1 MIARLTIENYALIR
15 HIELDLHPGFNV
27 ITGETGAGK
36 SVMLG
41 ALGLLGGGRLPSR
54 SVLHPSLTAVVEAR
68 FELSGAEIPVIDSIL
83 AEAGLP
89 SAGTSLVLRR
99 EITPSARSRA
109 IVNGAPTGLA
119 VLHDLS
125 AHLVDIHSQRANQ
138 LLSDPTFQLD
148 TLDTV
153 AADSRLLDEYTAIY
167 DRYREALHK
176 YSSTRDEIE
185 RTRDDADYLRF
196 QYEKIMA
203 VNPQPGETGRL
214 EAERDRLA
222 AAAASAENF
231 RNAADALSWDDV
243 SALSAV
249 DSAIAAIAAMPD
261 TESLRAELLPR
272 LESLRIELADIAET
286 VGDRASETR
295 DDPAD
300 LESVDDRLSAIYS
313 LLSRFGAPDDT
324 ALAAVADDMRRRL
337 DALDDAP
344 ALLRELKA
352 GAVELK
358 RLALEA
364 ADRLTAARTEAAG
377 TLADEIVA
385 LASPLAMPNLACRIQ
400 VEPGK
405 LNPSGRDTV
414 EWLFAF
420 NKKQLLMPVGATAS
434 GGEVSRIMLVLKCV
448 LAGRM
453 GLSTIIFDEVDTGVS
468 GDVAARMGALM
479 ARAAAG
485 MQIITITHLPQVAA
499 AGQTHFRVR
508 KHDDESGTVTTISPL
523 TPQQRRAEIAAMLS
537 GRPDDPA
544 ALAAADS
551 LLNR

>member
-167 DRYREALHK
+167 DKYREALHK

-249 DSAIAAIAAMPD
+249 DSAIDAIAAMPD

-420 NKKQLLMPVGATAS
+420 NKKQPLMPVGATAS